1 MVRKDKNGGDGDEDR
16 VLSGVVVRIVR
27 LVFGVDS
34 IVRLVYQY
42 ICSSIFIVWN
52 ALCHIIW

>member
-1 MVRKDKNGGDGDEDR
+1 MARKDKNGGDEDGDK
-16 VLSGVVVRIVR
+16 VWGGFGVRIVR

-42 ICSSIFIVWN
+42 ICSSIFIVSN
-52 ALCHIIW
+52 A